1 MDISSQQE
9 EVRLFLL
16 PCRTFL
22 RRSYGPIQ
30 RMDPLADGPLERF
43 RLCLGDGAPCRLFSC
58 VVPGV
63 GRVVVARG
71 VAAIFFSRLLHCSGV
86 EGKV

>member
-1 MDISSQQE
+1 
-9 EVRLFLL
+9 
-16 PCRTFL
+16 
-22 RRSYGPIQ
+22 
-30 RMDPLADGPLERF
+30 MDPLAEGPLERF
-43 RLCLGDGAPCRLFSC
+43 ELCLGDGACRRFSC

-71 VAAIFFSRLLHCSGV
+71 VAVIFFSRLLHCSGV